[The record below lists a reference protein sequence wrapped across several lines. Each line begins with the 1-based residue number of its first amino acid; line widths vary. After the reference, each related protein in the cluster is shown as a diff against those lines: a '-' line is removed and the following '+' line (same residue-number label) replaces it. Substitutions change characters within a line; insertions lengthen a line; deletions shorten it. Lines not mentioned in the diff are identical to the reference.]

1 MYHNNFNLI
10 DKAMKSYEIFAVLVA
25 SQCVAA
31 VNLNSAAQDDDNE
44 WESGVAYQA
53 FDDVLQGAVSYD
65 DQ

>member
-1 MYHNNFNLI
+1 
-10 DKAMKSYEIFAVLVA
+10 MKSYEIFAVLVA

-31 VNLNSAAQDDDNE
+31 VNLNSATQDDDE

-53 FDDVLQGAVSYD
+53 FDDVLKGAISYD

>member
-1 MYHNNFNLI
+1 MFHNNFNLI

-31 VNLNSAAQDDDNE
+31 VNLNSATQDDDE

-53 FDDVLQGAVSYD
+53 FDDVLKGAISYD